1 MPNRGHFIYE
11 DEQNKGIYHFGGI
24 KQFGER
30 YPTTVDRPNY
40 GKPKNI
46 KSGSINPAD
55 IGAGTYA
62 ILRDPYTWP
71 MKVRF
76 EESYRMDPVVRS
88 AINRKVAFILGKK
101 FDTTFDIIDSF
112 MNAHEA
118 RSAINIIASD
128 QEYFNAKRIVDK
140 VMRRVN
146 FQQKLKGAVIQSK
159 VYGRSAL
166 LVEATPEEDGG
177 DGFPDNI
184 KILNSKLLG
193 QVRIDEY
200 TWQLQQIQYNTNS
213 RGLNDPYNF
222 LDAADIIYFT
232 NLDYHISP
240 YTIHYGLS
248 DIEPIAHISE
258 VNRILN
264 EEDLKETN
272 VGMWAGYGLIKIPSF
287 RNPAEVQAFLGQF
300 QPGKWSAISQDIQ
313 VEVHELS
320 GDIGHLINERNENEK
335 LILRALNVPS
345 MILGFEDV
353 QNYACVSYDTET
365 LTENGWKYYWEIKE
379 NEKIATVNPDNG
391 ELEYHIPDGFY
402 LYDFDGEMVRFKS
415 ENQDF
420 LVTPN
425 HRMWLTH
432 NNGKQWYKKQAQ
444 EIEHLKRVDFM
455 ASVAWEGVEVDC
467 VDIPTIEYSKFCA
480 PCNRQTQV
488 QCIKMDDWLEF
499 LGYFISEGGIL
510 TKSYRR
516 SDRPDLRNA
525 QFSHTITILQ
535 NINNHKNGGLVCQKI
550 DSCLERLPFRFHSY
564 VDRDYKHWQLQN
576 KQLHA
581 YLKSFGEGGPSSK
594 YIPRWI
600 FKLGRRQ
607 LRILFDSLML
617 GDGHYRKNGSSIV
630 YGTTSKQLA
639 SDVQELAIKLGYSAS
654 VWGPHYDKRTDY
666 IRKPMYH
673 VNIHTA
679 RRLATVYDIH
689 RECYKGKVYCF
700 NVKNHLFVVRRNGKV
715 GITHNTAQEVMLA
728 WKESV
733 IEEERSW
740 VNQILE
746 PQWFDTL
753 LAKALNIEDITKLKV
768 KMMLEFEDIAFE
780 NLKDK
785 VLAVLPLYEAGL
797 IPADKVLEF
806 LGFDD
811 VVDQLADLQT
821 VKQQAAQQ
829 MGQVANE
836 QAQSDKPVPVTYPSM
851 SPKSLLTQV
860 EKNTNQNP
868 NDNANPL

>member
-1 MPNRGHFIYE
+1 MPNHFVAE
-11 DEQNKGIYHFGGI
+11 DPDNKGYYRFGGV
-24 KQFGER
+24 KTFGER
-30 YPTTVDRPNY
+30 FPTGIEKPDF
-40 GKPKNI
+40 GKPKDLDRKGRLNKAYFLDEKTGLI
-46 KSGSINPAD
+46 KGANINPSD

-101 FDTTFDIIDSF
+101 FDTTFDVIDSF
-112 MNAHEA
+112 MSPHEA
-118 RSAINIIASD
+118 RTAINIIASD
-128 QEYFNAKRIVDK
+128 TEFFKAKRLIDR
-140 VMRRVN
+140 VMRRCN
-146 FQQKLKGAVIQSK
+146 FTQKLKGTVIQSK
-159 VYGRSAL
+159 VYGRSAM
-166 LVEATPEEDGG
+166 LVEATPEADGG

-222 LDAADIIYFT
+222 LDAADIVYFT

-287 RNPAEVQAFLGQF
+287 RNPAEVQSFLQQF
-300 QPGKWSAISQDIQ
+300 QPGKWSAISQDIT

-353 QNYACVSYDTET
+353 QNYA
-365 LTENGWKYYWEIKE
+365 
-379 NEKIATVNPDNG
+379 
-391 ELEYHIPDGFY
+391 
-402 LYDFDGEMVRFKS
+402 
-415 ENQDF
+415 
-420 LVTPN
+420 
-425 HRMWLTH
+425 
-432 NNGKQWYKKQAQ
+432 
-444 EIEHLKRVDFM
+444 
-455 ASVAWEGVEVDC
+455 
-467 VDIPTIEYSKFCA
+467 
-480 PCNRQTQV
+480 
-488 QCIKMDDWLEF
+488 
-499 LGYFISEGGIL
+499 
-510 TKSYRR
+510 
-516 SDRPDLRNA
+516 
-525 QFSHTITILQ
+525 
-535 NINNHKNGGLVCQKI
+535 
-550 DSCLERLPFRFHSY
+550 
-564 VDRDYKHWQLQN
+564 
-576 KQLHA
+576 
-581 YLKSFGEGGPSSK
+581 
-594 YIPRWI
+594 
-600 FKLGRRQ
+600 
-607 LRILFDSLML
+607 
-617 GDGHYRKNGSSIV
+617 
-630 YGTTSKQLA
+630 
-639 SDVQELAIKLGYSAS
+639 
-654 VWGPHYDKRTDY
+654 
-666 IRKPMYH
+666 
-673 VNIHTA
+673 
-679 RRLATVYDIH
+679 
-689 RECYKGKVYCF
+689 
-700 NVKNHLFVVRRNGKV
+700 
-715 GITHNTAQEVMLA
+715 TAQEVMLA

-733 IEEERSW
+733 IEEERAW
-740 VNQILE
+740 INQILE

-753 LAKALNIEDITKLKV
+753 LAKALNIEDITKLKF

-811 VVDQLADLQT
+811 VVDQLSDLNDI
-821 VKQQAAQQ
+821 KQKGQQDMQDQQNEAANTN
-829 MGQVANE
+829 G
-836 QAQSDKPVPVTYPSM
+836 DKPIPVNYPSM

-860 EKNTNQNP
+860 EKGNNP
-868 NDNANPL
+868 QQQDQQKSPL